1 MYYNVHNV
9 RSAYDDTGAAG
20 LSSVNASTRTAQN
33 GQRSV
38 QVFADENAMPNL
50 LPEQNEEYASVPV
63 HEVID
68 RENRLQPGR
77 WNDSKVGTEI
87 ALCLFYCFIVWMHVL
102 VCNGYFAGCIVLSI

>member
-1 MYYNVHNV
+1 MYYNVRNV
-9 RSAYDDTGAAG
+9 RSAYDDTGAGG

-77 WNDSKVGTEI
+77 WNDSKVGAEI
-87 ALCLFYCFIVWMHVL
+87 ALVCFTVSLFGCMFW
-102 VCNGYFAGCIVLSI
+102 VCNGYFAVRIVLSI